1 MYYRTLM
8 FRTVILAIGIS
19 LIEITLSQAQ
29 VTTGP
34 AVQTTSQ
41 PAGIIVSPATP
52 GNPGRQMSNIS
63 ATYPAVAVPQPPAGG
78 GMPIASTPTT
88 TCDAQTKEIPLSFN
102 NVPLQQIA
110 DFLNC
115 QLGKPVIIRKEVE
128 QIRVTLVNPK
138 PMPVE
143 QAMSI
148 LNIALNEA
156 GVAIEHRDQTI
167 HLIPINQ
174 INQAQLK
181 TIPADVDPFT
191 IKPASQIV
199 RKIFKVKYYD
209 PTKLIEVLKPVL
221 PTYAHVTADP
231 ATGTLMVVANVDT
244 LITLSRIIKEFDRPD
259 VSGGE
264 LEVFPVRN
272 VDVYE
277 IIPMLEKLISGY
289 LGFEVKA
296 VTSGGDGSPG
306 RGMPGNPG
314 MGMNPGMSG
323 PPQMSGQP
331 GGQGSSPVIA
341 VKGENKPI
349 LLIPDARRSSLLV
362 AAPANVLS
370 QIRQWL
376 VTLDQP
382 KPQSTQTEIV
392 ELMYSDVDTLNNQL
406 TTMLNNLPDASLRN
420 AVRLFPFPSSRRLM
434 IVGSPQNREVI
445 KAWIKEIDIQDVG
458 LRDTKNFTLKYADA
472 QQVMENIKELFGEN
486 QETPR
491 YWFGPLNRQTPDRT
505 VVSVTA
511 NSRNNSLTVVA
522 STEKMKK
529 IEEQIAEWDKPFD
542 GEQAQ
547 PRIFTLKYVDPEKT
561 KTILE
566 SLFTKKEK
574 QSMPWWWGDDTGS
587 NEASPVGRL
596 FGQFRFEAYPETGK
610 LIVVSKNEE
619 NYKIIEEMV
628 SRIDQPQSGGLPRI
642 IQLKFADAETLAEQL
657 NSLLNAPGTPASIL
671 RRGLAKPFENFSNG
685 GSPFSKNAD
694 KSQPQAQPQQND
706 LKVMQFW
713 WQNPPSNVTIK
724 QPSNLVGKLRIV
736 PNVEQNLLMVAAP
749 EEYAEAIEKFV
760 QELDKPGYRVLI
772 KAVIAEVTH
781 DDTTS
786 LGFRFSSDPSVFTS
800 GDANITE
807 NALRGLLS
815 YEFKD
820 TFGRQNTLSLDVD
833 VNNLIS
839 LLRRVTD
846 LKIKSEPKILA
857 ADNVEA
863 EFFDGQDIP
872 FISQTIT
879 TDVGSQNVAFDYFP
893 VGIRLRVRP
902 HITKEKNVDLTV
914 NLLVSNIVPGKT
926 LFGGAL
932 VDRRETTTRIMLKD
946 GKTFLISGILKQE
959 DQSIIRRVPGVGDI
973 PGLGELF
980 KHREIV
986 KVNTELLIFLTPYV
1000 IGPEGPYEQIESI
1013 PQERMNREMM
1023 PDLPLEDCKESNVI
1037 ETIETG
1043 TTNSCTTN
1051 PVKNED

>member
-1 MYYRTLM
+1 M
-8 FRTVILAIGIS
+8 IG
-19 LIEITLSQAQ
+19 LCFVWMNNLQAQ
-29 VTTGP
+29 VTTVP
-34 AVQTTSQ
+34 TTQATSQ
-41 PAGIIVSPATP
+41 PTGIIVSPATP
-52 GNPGRQMSNIS
+52 AAPAPINNGPAMNPAAMPQS
-63 ATYPAVAVPQPPAGG
+63 PAPGPMLSGPTPP
-78 GMPIASTPTT
+78 PTT
-88 TCDAQTKEIPLSFN
+88 CNAEAKEIPLSFN
-102 NVPLQQIA
+102 NVPLQQIG

-167 HLIPINQ
+167 HLIPISQ

-181 TIPADVDPFT
+181 TVPADVDPST

-199 RKIFKVKYYD
+199 RKIFKVKYYE

-296 VTSGGDGSPG
+296 VTSGGGASG
-306 RGMPGNPG
+306 GGMPGNPG
-314 MGMNPGMSG
+314 MGMNPGMQG
-323 PPQMSGQP
+323 PPQMQGGQP
-331 GGQGSSPVIA
+331 GGQGSSAVIA

-392 ELMYSDVDTLNNQL
+392 EVMYSDVDALNNQL

-420 AVRLFPFPSSRRLM
+420 SVRLFPFPSSRRLM
-434 IVGSPQNREVI
+434 IVGSPQNRDVI

-472 QQVMENIKELFGEN
+472 QQVMENIKELFGEDEE
-486 QETPR
+486 QPR
-491 YWFGPLNRQTPDRT
+491 FYFGPVNRQSPDRS

-522 STEKMKK
+522 SSEKMKR
-529 IEEQIAEWDKPFD
+529 IAEQIAEWDKPFD

-547 PRIFTLKYVDPEKT
+547 PRIFILKYVDPEKT
-561 KTILE
+561 KVILE

-574 QSMPWWWGDDTGS
+574 QSMPWWWGDDGGGS
-587 NEASPVGRL
+587 KEASPVGRL

-619 NYKIIEEMV
+619 NYKVIEEMIA
-628 SRIDQPQSGGLPRI
+628 RIDQPQSGGLPKI

-685 GSPFSKNAD
+685 GSPFSKNTD

-713 WQNPPSNVTIK
+713 WQNPPSNVTVK

-749 EEYAEAIEKFV
+749 EEYAEAIQKFV
-760 QELDKPGYRVLI
+760 EELDKPGYRVLI

-786 LGFRFSSDPSVFTS
+786 LGYRFSSDPTVFTS

-820 TFGRQNTLSLDVD
+820 TFGRQNTLSLNVD

-863 EFFDGQDIP
+863 EFFDGQDVP

-932 VDRRETTTRIMLKD
+932 VDRRETTTRIMLED

-959 DQSIIRRVPGVGDI
+959 DQSIIRRIPGAGDI
-973 PGLGELF
+973 PCLGELF

-1013 PQERMNREMM
+1013 PQQRMNNEIM
-1023 PDLPLEDCKESNVI
+1023 PDLPLDDCKETNTV
-1037 ETIETG
+1037 ETMET
-1043 TTNSCTTN
+1043 CTTN
-1051 PVKNED
+1051 PCATQPGE